1 MIPIV
6 AKYEVEVDHK
16 KYAYSLKPATEEAT
30 FVICEAANIA
40 QEFLNEEVPALL
52 IDLPNL
58 ILAEKAYDKKQSEV
72 IRFRVSP
79 DDKRAIEK
87 RALKKG
93 YVSISAYLRD
103 LSLGGV

>member
-1 MIPIV
+1 MKTLLQHYITV
-6 AKYEVEVDHK
+6 NHK
-16 KYAYSLKPATEEAT
+16 KYTYSLKPLTEETT
-30 FVICEAANIA
+30 FVTCEAANIA
-40 QEFLNEEVPALL
+40 QEFLNEDVPALL

-87 RALKKG
+87 RALRKG

-103 LSLGGV
+103 LSLGAV